1 VGRDHSNDG
10 SHALPTRVQH
20 LDPSIHN
27 GISAWCIVI
36 MGRLCSQRD
45 ITTEYVVPL
54 GDEYHRETQHIPHVQ
69 YNRTLSVDKLLDLP
83 RALDHEMQLPL
94 EVERRVSEVGM
105 VSLRE
110 DRSSPSGERTKDSK
124 TYP

>member
-1 VGRDHSNDG
+1 
-10 SHALPTRVQH
+10 
-20 LDPSIHN
+20 
-27 GISAWCIVI
+27 